1 MANNRFPR
9 FLEIKVTAGLA
20 GLFFLAGCSTPK
32 PAVVSASPT
41 PPPSAVVPP
50 SAATA
55 ATQNPVAAN
64 DVVKSDSDKADRYVA
79 AVRESTMS
87 GYPAAT
93 IGKAFEAAFR
103 DFKWQSRTADG
114 VQIVNFTGTLPDRVR
129 QDCVGAKEAP
139 RSSPC
144 AQDAKVTFQWTF
156 TSDGRFFHLSYID
169 PEPWP
174 EARRSTREMLL
185 FIYG

>member
-1 MANNRFPR
+1 VSMANNRFPR
-9 FLEIKVTAGLA
+9 FSEIKVTVGLA
-20 GLFFLAGCSTPK
+20 TLFLLAGCSTPK

-41 PPPSAVVPP
+41 PPPSAVVP
-50 SAATA
+50 A
-55 ATQNPVAAN
+55 NPVAAPN
-64 DVVKSDSDKADRYVA
+64 PVAAKEAPKSDSDNVDRYVA

-103 DFKWQSRTADG
+103 DSKWQSRTADG
-114 VQIVNFTGTLPDRVR
+114 VRIVNFTGILPDRVR
-129 QDCVGAKEAP
+129 QDCVGAKESP

>member
-1 MANNRFPR
+1 MANDR
-9 FLEIKVTAGLA
+9 FLRVHESKVAAGLA
-20 GLFFLAGCSTPK
+20 MLLLLAGCSTPK

-41 PPPSAVVPP
+41 PPPAAVVP
-50 SAATA
+50 AGVV
-55 ATQNPVAAN
+55 ATQDLDNIAPGN
-64 DVVKSDSDKADRYVA
+64 ADRYVA

-93 IGKAFEAAFR
+93 IGKAFESTFR
-103 DFKWQSRTADG
+103 DFKWESRVADG
-114 VQIVNFTGTLPDRVR
+114 AHIVHFTGTLPDRVR
-129 QDCVGAKEAP
+129 QDCFTAKECAP
-139 RSSPC
+139 
-144 AQDAKVTFQWTF
+144 DAKVTFQWTF
-156 TSDGRFFHLSYID
+156 TPDGRFFHLSYID

>member
-1 MANNRFPR
+1 MANDRFPR
-9 FLEIKVTAGLA
+9 FSDIKVTASLA
-20 GLFFLAGCSTPK
+20 ALFLLAGCSTPK

-41 PPPSAVVPP
+41 QPPPFVVPADP
-50 SAATA
+50 GAAQKPGAAQSA
-55 ATQNPVAAN
+55 
-64 DVVKSDSDKADRYVA
+64 DKSDSDADRYVA
-79 AVRESTMS
+79 AVRQSTMS

-103 DFKWQSRTADG
+103 DSKWQSRTADG
-114 VQIVNFTGTLPDRVR
+114 VRIVNFTGTLPERVR
-129 QDCVGAKEAP
+129 QDCAGAKESAGL
-139 RSSPC
+139 SPC
-144 AQDAKVTFQWTF
+144 SQNAQVTFQWTF
-156 TSDGRFFHLSYID
+156 TSDGRYFHLSYID

>member
-1 MANNRFPR
+1 MANHH
-9 FLEIKVTAGLA
+9 FLRIYESKVAAGLA
-20 GLFFLAGCSTPK
+20 MLLLLTGCSTPK

-41 PPPSAVVPP
+41 PPPTTVVP
-50 SAATA
+50 AA
-55 ATQNPVAAN
+55 QQV
-64 DVVKSDSDKADRYVA
+64 DQSDTDKGDRYVA

-93 IGKAFEAAFR
+93 IGKAFESTFR
-103 DFKWQSRTADG
+103 DFKWESRVTDG
-114 VQIVNFTGTLPDRVR
+114 AHIVHFTGTLPDRVR
-129 QDCVGAKEAP
+129 QDCFTAKECAP
-139 RSSPC
+139 
-144 AQDAKVTFQWTF
+144 DAKVTFQWTF
-156 TSDGRFFHLSYID
+156 TPDGRFFHLSYID

>member
-1 MANNRFPR
+1 MAINRFPR
-9 FLEIKVTAGLA
+9 FPESNVAAGLA
-20 GLFFLAGCSTPK
+20 ILFLLAGCSTPK
-32 PAVVSASPT
+32 PAAVSNSPT
-41 PPPSAVVPP
+41 PPPAAVVP
-50 SAATA
+50 AG
-55 ATQNPVAAN
+55 VAAP
-64 DVVKSDSDKADRYVA
+64 DVDQSDPAKADRYVA

-103 DFKWQSRTADG
+103 DFKWESRTADG
-114 VQIVNFTGTLPDRVR
+114 AHIVHFTGTLPDRIR
-129 QDCVGAKEAP
+129 RDCFTAKDCAP
-139 RSSPC
+139 
-144 AQDAKVTFQWTF
+144 DAKVTFQWTF
-156 TSDGRFFHLSYID
+156 TPDGRFFHLSYID